1 MVICPKGV
9 RKINRCTEALNC
21 IHSKPHKRHKE
32 CDIAII
38 EPTPSGCPKCIDYF
52 VYLMK
57 VKKLRRKNDTR
68 TKNKPS

>member
-9 RKINRCTEALNC
+9 SKTYKCAEAPNC
-21 IHSKPHKRHKE
+21 EHSRPHKKQE
-32 CDIAII
+32 DCEMIL
-38 EPTPSGCPKCIDYF
+38 EGFYGCPKCIDYF